1 MFMRKKMR
9 LKRGGDNV
17 EERLLSV
24 NLDRAGC
31 EEIDGEYNKKA
42 GQCDIRQLRD
52 KENPDEVVH
61 KKFDSV
67 KRSSEIGGIQKVEE
81 E

>member
-1 MFMRKKMR
+1 MRKKR
-9 LKRGGDNV
+9 FRRGTDV
-17 EERLLSV
+17 DERLLSV
-24 NLDRAGC
+24 NLDKAGC
-31 EEIDGEYNKKA
+31 EEIDGEYNKRA

-61 KKFDSV
+61 KKFNSV
-67 KRSSEIGGIQKVEE
+67 KRADEIGGVEKVEE